1 MLDQIFRNMTPVVKN
16 LLILNVL
23 FFIAQFAI
31 PNIMDQMALYPIGSD
46 NFRPWQLATHFFMHS
61 TQSFFHIIFN
71 MFAVVMFGSHLE
83 RVWGAQRFLIYYF
96 ATALGAAFLHSLV
109 VYLRIK
115 GIESSMDPELVG
127 YVLDNG
133 SDLWAQ
139 QKNYTDP
146 LMGQLN
152 AMRNVPVLGASGAVF
167 GILVAFGYLFPNT
180 ELMLLFP
187 PIPIKAKFLVIGYI
201 CLELYLGFANNPQDN
216 VAHFAHL
223 GGALIGIILVLF
235 WQKDKRK
242 FY

>member
-23 FFIAQFAI
+23 FFVAEFAI

-61 TQSFFHIIFN
+61 KQSFFHIIFN
-71 MFAVVMFGSHLE
+71 MFALVMFGTHLE
-83 RVWGAQRFLIYYF
+83 RVWGAQRFLVYYF
-96 ATALGAAFLHSLV
+96 ATALGAALLHSLV

-115 GIESSMDPELVG
+115 GVEASMDPDLVN
-127 YVLDNG
+127 YVMNNG
-133 SDLWAQ
+133 SELWSQ
-139 QKNYTDP
+139 QKNFSDP

-152 AMRNVPVLGASGAVF
+152 AMSNVPVLGASGAIF
-167 GILVAFGYLFPNT
+167 GVLVAFGYLFPNT
-180 ELMLLFP
+180 QLMLLFP
-187 PIPIKAKFLVIGYI
+187 PIPVKAKFLIIGYI
-201 CLELYLGFANNPQDN
+201 GLELYLGFANNPHDN

-223 GGALIGIILVLF
+223 GGALIGLILVII
-235 WQKDKRK
+235 WQKDKTK